1 MEEIMIDISN
11 LRCSKR
17 LSCYPKSWDAW
28 LRRGWH
34 GVNIDSWAS
43 LYMPAKLSSDL
54 LFFKHLGERTDH
66 HIDFSWVIR
75 RMQRKAVAD
84 LIRNQHL
91 LPWTKKNVAEHF
103 FVERRG
109 QSELM
114 LTDREHPIPVS
125 QIKSMVLMAIE
136 AGNFELARKRLV
148 FCWLVPT
155 VLCTKKTHTS
165 LPSRCKDLSLP
176 YLRYAI
182 EVDGI
187 PVELVRIDG
196 TAIDPT
202 SYSTQDLLE
211 DMKAIPARGALI
223 ETP

>member
-1 MEEIMIDISN
+1 
-11 LRCSKR
+11 
-17 LSCYPKSWDAW
+17 
-28 LRRGWH
+28 
-34 GVNIDSWAS
+34 
-43 LYMPAKLSSDL
+43 MPAKLSSDL

-66 HIDFSWVIR
+66 HIDFSGVIR
-75 RMQRKAVAD
+75 RMQREAVAD

-155 VLCTKKTHTS
+155 VLCTKKNAHLS
-165 LPSRCKDLSLP
+165 AKPLQRSIAPVLALRHRSRWHSRRACA
-176 YLRYAI
+176 YRWH
-182 EVDGI
+182 
-187 PVELVRIDG
+187 RH
-196 TAIDPT
+196 
-202 SYSTQDLLE
+202 
-211 DMKAIPARGALI
+211 
-223 ETP
+223 